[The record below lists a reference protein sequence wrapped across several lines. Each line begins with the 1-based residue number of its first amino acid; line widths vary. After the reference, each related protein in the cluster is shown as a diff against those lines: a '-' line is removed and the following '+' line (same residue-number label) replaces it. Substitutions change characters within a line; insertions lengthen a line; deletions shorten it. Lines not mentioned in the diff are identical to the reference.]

1 MNTDRPIFSDDPLVL
16 ATANQRRASAPDTS
30 VWVAASAGT
39 GKTKVLTDRVLRLL
53 LTGTAPQRLLCLTY
67 TKAATAEMAT
77 RIASR
82 LSAWAA
88 EPDDHILSEQIREL
102 TGTTPDQKKCDEAR
116 RLFARVLDVPG
127 GLKIQTLHAFCQS
140 LLQRFPLEAEVLPH
154 FTVLDEQNSALLLIE
169 ARDAILARAWQGD
182 DPDLEAALAT
192 VAANATDNS
201 FTELLQ
207 KILGMRGRI
216 TRMLERHQGP
226 SGTHQALARRLGV
239 DPAATYQSIIEAAC
253 ADSAI
258 DQLSLVKLAEALTH
272 GGVNDKSYAPI
283 VRSFATASAL
293 ERIGLYQ
300 DYEEVFITRTERTP
314 RKNFPSGNAKKFD
327 PKCAD
332 IANQETTRL
341 FIALEQMRAAE
352 ILQRSSALIT
362 LSAAIIDAY
371 AERKRQG
378 GWLDYP
384 DLILKARDLVTGKGK
399 TPTAW
404 VMYKLDEGIDH
415 ILVDEAQDSNPE
427 QWELVTA
434 LTDEFFAGQG
444 AHDDETIR
452 TVFAVGD
459 VKQSIFSFQGA
470 DPNVFLATGQ
480 RIGRRATD
488 AKRRFDPVELHVSFR
503 SVSAVLQAVDAVFL
517 NPDAQQGVALDNA
530 VIRHIASRT
539 GESGL
544 VELWPTT
551 NPRSEDP
558 LPAWQPPVEQLRSDS
573 PRDRLAELIARRI
586 RHMLDSQEI
595 LEATGRAIEPQDIM
609 ILLRHR
615 GQIMETL
622 VRALK
627 TAGVPV
633 AGIDRMQLTNQ
644 IAIMDLM
651 ALGRILLLPEDD
663 LSLACVL
670 KGPLIDLGEDRLF
683 DLAHYRHDTESLW
696 ASLLRR
702 SAEAA
707 DFSRAY
713 KILAHWLLRADLIPP
728 FELYSEILN
737 TDPLKEGKTGRQRL
751 YAWLGTEIQDPLD
764 EFLAQA
770 LAYEK
775 TAAVS
780 LEGFLHWLSQSAAEI
795 KREMEQGNTNAVR
808 IVTVHGAKGLE
819 APIVFLPDTTQIPQP
834 KFPLLW
840 IEDGTDELL
849 VWAREKENL
858 DDASRT
864 ARDQAIAAQNAEYR
878 RLLYV
883 AMTRAADRLYISGW
897 KNKKPAT
904 GTWYD
909 LINDGFSSLA
919 QPVDDRLLNTA
930 PELDGGKILRH
941 ATAQT
946 KPAVSKP
953 RPEQISFDD
962 KLPSWA
968 MALPL
973 PDPIPPRPLMPS
985 APLEIDPP
993 ALSPL
998 AEKSEALR
1006 RRGILVHRLLQILPD
1021 LPLADRHAA
1030 ANRYLRQKIHGLEPA
1045 EQEHTAKT
1053 LMDLLA
1059 SHQFTDVFASG
1070 SLAEVPIIGRIQS
1083 ARGPLMITGQI
1094 DRLIVTPDH
1103 VMIVDYKTG
1112 RLPPQTPEA
1121 IPPAYLR
1128 QMAAYQAILRQLY
1141 PQLPIRTALL
1151 WTETP
1156 SLMEIPPALLNRYDP
1171 MA

>member
-1 MNTDRPIFSDDPLVL
+1 MSTDRPIFSDDPLIL
-16 ATANQRRASAPDTS
+16 ATANQRRASAPESS

-53 LTGTAPQRLLCLTY
+53 LAGTAPQRLLCLTY

-77 RIASR
+77 RIAAR

-88 EPDDHILSEQIREL
+88 EPDDQVLSDQIREL
-102 TGTTPDQKKCDEAR
+102 TGSVPDQQKRDEAR
-116 RLFARVLDVPG
+116 RLFARVLEVPG

-140 LLQRFPLEAEVLPH
+140 LLQRFPLEADVLPH
-154 FTVLDEQNSALLLIE
+154 FTVLDEQNAALLLIE
-169 ARDAILARAWQGD
+169 ARDAVLSRAWQGD

-216 TRMLERHQGP
+216 VRMLERYDGP
-226 SGTHQALARRLGV
+226 SGTHQALARRLGIN
-239 DPAATYQSIIEAAC
+239 PTATYQSIVEASC
-253 ADSAI
+253 ADNVVN
-258 DQLSLVKLAEALTH
+258 QLNLVRLAEALTH
-272 GGVNDKSYAPI
+272 GGVNDKSYAPT
-283 VRSFATASAL
+283 VRAFATASAL
-293 ERIGLYQ
+293 ERPGLYH
-300 DYEEVFITRTERTP
+300 DYEEVFITKKERTP
-314 RKNFPSGNAKKFD
+314 RKNFPSGNAKKFNSQA
-327 PKCAD
+327 AD
-332 IANQETTRL
+332 IANQETERL
-341 FIALEQMRAAE
+341 LVALEQMRAAE

-371 AERKRQG
+371 AERKRRG

-399 TPTAW
+399 TSTAW

-470 DPNVFLATGQ
+470 DPSVFLATGQ
-480 RIGRRATD
+480 KIGIRASA
-488 AKRRFDPVELHVSFR
+488 AKRRFDPVGLHVSFR
-503 SVSAVLQAVDAVFL
+503 SVAAVLQAVDAVFVH
-517 NPDAQQGVALDNA
+517 PDAQYGVALDNA
-530 VIRHIASRT
+530 AIRHIASRT
-539 GESGL
+539 GEGGL

-558 LPAWQPPVEQLRSDS
+558 LPAWQPPIEQLRSDS
-573 PRDRLAELIARRI
+573 PRDRLADLIARRI
-586 RHMLDSQEI
+586 RHMLDSGEI

-683 DLAHYRHDTESLW
+683 DLAHHRNDNETLW

-702 SAEAA
+702 SDEAA
-707 DFSRAY
+707 DFTRAH
-713 KILAHWLLRADLIPP
+713 KILTHWLRRADLIPP

-751 YAWLGTEIQDPLD
+751 YAWLGAEIQDPLD

-775 TAAVS
+775 TAAIS

-819 APIVFLPDTTQIPQP
+819 APIVFLPDTTQIPQA
-834 KFPLLW
+834 KLPLLW
-840 IEDGTDELL
+840 IEDDADELL
-849 VWAREKENL
+849 VWAREKESL
-858 DDASRT
+858 DAASRT

-897 KNKKPAT
+897 KTKRTAT

-909 LINDGFSSLA
+909 LINNGFSSLA
-919 QPVDDRLLNTA
+919 KPVDDSLLNTA

-941 ATAQT
+941 TTAQT
-946 KPAVSKP
+946 RSVAAKP
-953 RPEQISFDD
+953 RPKQISFDD
-962 KLPSWA
+962 NLPSWA
-968 MALPL
+968 TTVPL
-973 PDPIPPRPLMPS
+973 PDPIPPRPLTPS
-985 APLEIDPP
+985 APLETDPP
-993 ALSPL
+993 APSPL
-998 AEKSEALR
+998 TERSDALR

-1021 LPLADRHAA
+1021 LPLVERYAA
-1030 ANRYLRQKIHGLEPA
+1030 AHRYLRQKIHGIDSI
-1045 EQEHTAKT
+1045 EQEHLAKT
-1053 LMDLLA
+1053 LVDLLA
-1059 SHQFTDVFASG
+1059 SPDFADVFAPG
-1070 SLAEVPIIGRIQS
+1070 SMAEVPIIGRLES
-1083 ARGPLMITGQI
+1083 SRGPLMITGQI
-1094 DRLIVTPDH
+1094 DRLIVTPNH

-1121 IPPAYLR
+1121 IAPAYLR
-1128 QMAAYQAILRQLY
+1128 QMAAYRAILRQLY
-1141 PQLPIRTALL
+1141 PDLSTKTALL

-1156 SLMEIPPALLNRYDP
+1156 SLMEIPQTLVDRYDP